1 MWSLRVTTLLV
12 LFLSAC
18 GGYSPITYQPV
29 VVPDML
35 TKVTSNKNFKAVD
48 NKSFAEAAM
57 LYPTRTGKT
66 HHIVPVG
73 DYLLSRVVLGLP
85 EDAGISNIRL
95 EDYHSECSAK
105 EILGPHL
112 WCLTNARLMIAIG
125 GRDRLIDLADEADVG
140 PVFVPGDIAPPFTM
154 GDNLEGPIH
163 TQARATVDHLTAK
176 LWPAFSK
183 ASSL

>member
-57 LYPTRTGKT
+57 LYPTRTGKA

-85 EDAGISNIRL
+85 EDAGISKIRL

-105 EILGPHL
+105 GILGPHL
-112 WCLTNARLMIAIG
+112 WCLT
-125 GRDRLIDLADEADVG
+125 
-140 PVFVPGDIAPPFTM
+140 
-154 GDNLEGPIH
+154 
-163 TQARATVDHLTAK
+163 
-176 LWPAFSK
+176 
-183 ASSL
+183 